1 MELEKVVREFLIET
15 GRTEHRF
22 VQALQLGIACLRELH
37 YDVIGVPVIKE
48 LTVSEIDTVDLPNDY
63 LNYIRIGY
71 TDSYGCFREIGVNDG
86 IALNRTLDDCG
97 KRIARKKST
106 DDNSSSSNYN
116 ISNVEYSSVHYRNNE
131 NVGRYYGLGGGN
143 NLNGS
148 FKIDK
153 NYQQIQLSQ
162 YKGGATVTLEY
173 LADPNKTDGEFMVH
187 PFAVETIKS
196 WIDWKLT
203 ENNANIGAGVSE
215 RKRQLYGGNKKLL
228 RSRMS
233 SKSVQ
238 DLLQAFRKGNKAS
251 PKF

>member
-37 YDVIGVPVIKE
+37 YDIMGVPVIKE

-63 LNYIRIGY
+63 LNYIRIGV
-71 TDSYGCFREIGVNDG
+71 TDSHGFFREIGVNDG
-86 IALNRTLDDCG
+86 IALNRTLNDCG
-97 KRIARKKST
+97 KRISRKKST
-106 DDNSSSSNYN
+106 DDSSSSDYN
-116 ISNVEYSSVHYRNNE
+116 IGNVEYSSVHYTNGE
-131 NVGRYYGLGGGN
+131 NVGRYFGLGGGN
-143 NLNGS
+143 NINGG

-153 NYQQIQLSQ
+153 NYQQIQLDRYQ
-162 YKGGATVTLEY
+162 GGATITLEY
-173 LADPNKTDGEFMVH
+173 LADPNKTDGEFTVH
-187 PFAVETIKS
+187 PFAIETIKA